1 MKTYRHIYLDFPDF
15 VQERCYEVMSK
26 VTFQDGVKDEI
37 KTTIVCDDPYDAMK
51 MVKEF
56 LLSKKDWLVT
66 EVHGQSFEC
75 RSLLVIKPEIPQ
87 PKYVVVCDNI
97 RYIFGESG
105 SHEEVEH
112 YSVIHIIPNEL
123 AVYYGKFDTKEAADE
138 RCEKLNEEWEEH
150 FGEKNENTIAKI
162 Q

>member
-87 PKYVVVCDNI
+87 SKYAVVCDNVK
-97 RYIFGESG
+97 RIFYEGG
-105 SHEEVEH
+105 SYKEVEH
-112 YSVIHIIPNEL
+112 YSVIHTVPNDL
-123 AVYYGKFDTKEAADE
+123 AIYYGTFDTKEAANE
-138 RCEKLNEEWEEH
+138 RCAELNKTWERH
-150 FGEKNENTIAKI
+150 FGEQK
-162 Q
+162 